1 MLKQKANTVEDG
13 LVVFFSVSEFGK
25 IYDLPGE
32 YFIDTLHKLKF
43 DTSDSL
49 VYVSVL
55 NKEDAEKKDNKEFY
69 PEIGTSCFVF
79 RPNNLKPDLSGSI
92 YSVKLTPLN
101 SGMPKDHIALYAK
114 GINEGLYSF
123 LPRILIEGGYQYT
136 AQNELPYDERRA
148 WKDDNRIK
156 LVGFDL
162 IWNGYG
168 RLENPAKNAMAE
180 KIRDIFGIDKE
191 VDEINFTQQN
201 ANSFTVEGIP
211 ARKTIG
217 MTPVDIPDPHFTS
230 PDITQLLIKN
240 NLIGSAGTIVPKN
253 RIRVD
258 ISNPEQV
265 NPILNIFREIKGG
278 LLTTNYFPMEEKDFR
293 DFVTRQNF
301 AETEIWIKEFVGYFI
316 PKEFNLEEKMIIIDQ
331 IAAKIIRDLNL
342 E

>member
-162 IWNGYG
+162 IWNGHG
-168 RLENPAKNAMAE
+168 QLENTAKNAMAE

-240 NLIGSAGTIVPKN
+240 NLIDGAGTPLPKKSVK
-253 RIRVD
+253 ID
-258 ISNPEQV
+258 ITNPEQV
-265 NPILNIFREIKGG
+265 NPILNFLRGIEGG
-278 LLTTNYFPMEEKDFR
+278 LLTTEYLPMDEDKFH
-293 DFVTRQNF
+293 DFVAR
-301 AETEIWIKEFVGYFI
+301 WILPESKLSIKGLVGYYL
-316 PKEFNLEEKMIIIDQ
+316 PRYYNLEEQLIIADQ